1 MLSSAAYGHTGW
13 TGTEMWVDPERD
25 VFVVFLANRSFDPRA
40 RHSLRAMAEVRA
52 AVSDAVARAVPVGVV
67 GLDS

>member
-25 VFVVFLANRSFDPRA
+25 VFVVFLANRSFDSRA

-67 GLDS
+67 GLES